1 MEQRIVAWIRDR
13 RCRLARRDHVLYFC
27 HIPKTCGTTF
37 HRMIRS
43 RFARRRVAPIVPNHA
58 YFTDPAIRLAR
69 YDFLG
74 GHLFFGYHLAAL
86 VPRPVRTVVLLR
98 EPRSLLLSMFK
109 HGFEFADDPVHLHI
123 RECCPTPERFF
134 TDPLMEAYVANP
146 MTRYLGHAERALTP
160 TIIAEAG
167 QLPTADAIRH
177 LATVPRTVADDG
189 TLLTTALKRLGE
201 CQVVGLAER
210 LPESLDLVAR
220 REGWPSFGPI
230 PHLNESR
237 DRTSPG
243 DLGPRT
249 LAAID
254 RLTTLDRELY
264 RGAQARFME
273 ALREAPDARHG
284 PDRTVA

>member
-1 MEQRIVAWIRDR
+1 VEQGIVTWIRDR

-58 YFTDPAIRLAR
+58 YFTDPAIRLER

-98 EPRSLLLSMFK
+98 EPRALLLSMFK
-109 HGFEFADDPVHLHI
+109 HGLEFADDPVHRHI
-123 RECCPTPERFF
+123 RERCPTPERFF

-160 TIIAEAG
+160 AVIDEARR
-167 QLPTADAIRH
+167 LPTADASRR
-177 LATVPRTVADDG
+177 LATVPGTAADDG
-189 TLLTTALKRLGE
+189 TLLTTALGRLRE
-201 CQVVGLAER
+201 CQVVGLAEQ

-220 REGWPSFGPI
+220 REGWPAFGPI

-237 DRTSPG
+237 DRTTPG
-243 DLGPRT
+243 DLAPRT

-254 RLTTLDRELY
+254 RLTMLDRELY
-264 RGAQARFME
+264 RAARARFTE
-273 ALREAPDARHG
+273 ALRDAPDARHG